1 MAKRL
6 VKVESPANARKK
18 RLVIVESPAK
28 ARTLEGFLGSQY
40 AVKASVGH
48 VRDLPKSRLGVDV
61 EKDFAPKYTV
71 PKEKKKVV
79 DELKKASEK
88 ASEIYLAT
96 DPDREGE
103 AISWH
108 LAQAMG
114 LDQSSKGVR
123 RVVFHEI
130 TKEAVTQAFAKPRQ
144 IDMSLVNAQQAR
156 RIIDRLV
163 GYQLSPLLWKKVRG
177 RLSAG
182 RVQSVAV
189 RLVVDRER
197 EIQAF
202 IPKEYWSIEADL
214 ATKGSRV
221 KGQGAR
227 SKKETA
233 QDVKSFRAAL
243 IGRWGEKEKLE
254 IGDEARALALVAEL
268 KKAAYAVDSVRQKG
282 SQRQPSPPFT
292 TSTLQQEAYRRLGF
306 SAKRTMSVAQQL
318 YEGLP
323 LGREGTVGLITYM
336 RTDSTNVAASA
347 IEETRALIKV
357 KYGEN
362 YVPSSPRRFGKKSPG
377 AQEAH
382 EAIRPTSVNREPER
396 VKGFLTNDQNRL
408 YGLVWRRMVASQMAN
423 ASMETTTV
431 DVRASGAPSGVDYLL
446 RASCTSVIFQG
457 FLAVYAMDKEDEEKD
472 CQPLPDLKKGDGLDL
487 LDLLPEQH
495 FTQPP
500 PRYSEATLVKAM
512 EEKGIGRPSTYAP
525 ILSTIQDREYVRQVE
540 KRLQPTELGFLV
552 NDLLVEHFPDVVDVG
567 FTAQME
573 EDLDRIAQGKRE
585 WVPLLKEFYGPFSVT
600 LEKANV
606 EMEAVKPP
614 EEVTDEVCDLCGKAM
629 VIKHGR
635 FGRFLACSGYP
646 ECRRTRSIL
655 VKTGVNC
662 PKCGG
667 ELVEKRS
674 RQGRRFYGCSRYP
687 QCDFALPQR
696 PVAQACSA
704 CGNLMVAAGARQA
717 RCTNCGQ
724 REILADAAAGKQ
736 EDLEKVKAAT

>member
-1 MAKRL
+1 MA
-6 VKVESPANARKK
+6 K

-28 ARTLEGFLGSQY
+28 ARTLEGFLGSRY

-61 EKDFAPKYTV
+61 EKDFVPKYTV

-79 DELKKASEK
+79 DDLKKAAEK
-88 ASEIYLAT
+88 AVEVYLAT

-108 LAQAMG
+108 LVQAMG
-114 LDQSSKGVR
+114 LDQASKAIR

-130 TKEAVTQAFAKPRQ
+130 TKEAVTQAFSKPRQ

-189 RLVVDRER
+189 RLVVERER
-197 EIQAF
+197 EILAF
-202 IPKEYWSIEADL
+202 VPQEYWTIEAEL
-214 ATKGSRV
+214 ATKGSKV
-221 KGQGAR
+221 QGPGPEKGSKAKGQGSRKNGAN
-227 SKKETA
+227 
-233 QDVKSFRAAL
+233 DVASFRATL
-243 IGRWGEKEKLE
+243 VSRWGQKEKLE
-254 IGDEARALALVAEL
+254 IADEAQAHALVGDL
-268 KKAAYAVDSVRQKG
+268 KKASYAVDSVRQKS
-282 SQRQPSPPFT
+282 SQRQPSPPFI

-306 SAKRTMSVAQQL
+306 SAKRTMAVAQQL

-323 LGREGTVGLITYM
+323 LGSEGTVGLITYM

-347 IEETRALIKV
+347 LEETRNFIKE
-357 KYGEN
+357 KYGES

-382 EAIRPTSVNREPER
+382 EAIRPTSVKREPER
-396 VKGFLTNDQNRL
+396 VKGSLTSDQNRL
-408 YGLVWRRMVASQMAN
+408 YALIWRRMVASQMAS

-457 FLAVYAMDKEDEEKD
+457 FLAVYAMDREDEEKD
-472 CQPLPDLKKGDGLDL
+472 CQPLPALKKGEGLDL
-487 LDLLPEQH
+487 LGLFPDQH

-500 PRYSEATLVKAM
+500 PRYSEATLVKTL

-525 ILSTIQDREYVRQVE
+525 ILSTIQDREYVQQVE

-573 EDLDRIAQGKRE
+573 GELDRIAQGKRE
-585 WVPLLKEFYGPFSVT
+585 WVPLLREFYGPFAIT
-600 LEKANV
+600 LEKANR
-606 EMEAVKPP
+606 EMQTVKPP
-614 EEVTDEVCDLCGKAM
+614 EEVTDEVCDLCGKPM

-646 ECRRTRSIL
+646 ECRRTRSIM
-655 VKTGVNC
+655 VKTGVAC
-662 PKCGG
+662 PRCGG
-667 ELVEKRS
+667 DLVEKRS
-674 RQGRRFYGCSRYP
+674 KQGRRFYGCSRYP
-687 QCDFALPQR
+687 VCDFALPQR
-696 PVAQACSA
+696 PVAQICSA
-704 CGNLMVAAGARQA
+704 CGGLMVAAGARQA
-717 RCTNCGQ
+717 RCTSCGS
-724 REILADAAAGKQ
+724 REVMGDGGAGKQ
-736 EDLEKVKAAT
+736 EVREKVTAAT